1 MNLLWFSAIPSVWLE
16 RIGPLSM
23 LLIGF
28 LVEKKFLSRPATFA
42 NVIALNTY
50 FAIRNIENLWL
61 IFYADIGLIVGVIAI
76 IAYALRESL
85 PEIFYAINWAYCSV
99 IVAII
104 ILVV

>member
-1 MNLLWFSAIPSVWLE
+1 MSWLWFSAIPSLWLDK
-16 RIGPLSM
+16 IGPLSM

-28 LVEKKFLSRPATFA
+28 LVEKEFVSRPATFA

-50 FAIRNIENLWL
+50 FAIRNIENFWL
-61 IFYADIGLIVGVIAI
+61 VLYADIGLIVGIIAI
-76 IAYALRESL
+76 ISYGVKESL
-85 PEIFYAINWAYCSV
+85 PEIFYAINWAYCSA

>member
-50 FAIRNIENLWL
+50 LATRSIENFWL
-61 IFYADIGLIVGVIAI
+61 VLYADIGLIVGVIAI
-76 IAYALRESL
+76 ISYGVKKSL
-85 PEIFYAINWAYCSV
+85 PEIFYAINWVYCSA